1 MNRIHNTGGLPFDP
15 SIGQKPSTEKTGST
29 AFTDILQH
37 LQQKQGLQFSAH
49 AQHKLNAR
57 DIQLS
62 DEALTKLNH
71 AVEKAASKGARD
83 ALVLMPGESREDDL
97 ALVVSVTNRT
107 VITAVDGDHLEDNVF
122 TNIDSAVIAK

>member
-1 MNRIHNTGGLPFDP
+1 MNRIHNTGGIPFDP
-15 SIGQKPSTEKTGST
+15 KIGQQTPTEKTSNT
-29 AFTDILQH
+29 SFTDILQH

-49 AQHKLNAR
+49 AQHRLNAR

-62 DEALTKLNH
+62 EDALTKLNH
-71 AVEKAASKGARD
+71 AVEQAASKGARD
-83 ALVLMPGESREDDL
+83 ALVLMPGEAREDDL